1 MIELNEAFASQS
13 LAVLRELGLAD
24 DAAHVN
30 PNGGAIALG
39 HPLGM
44 SGARI
49 LGTAALELKER
60 GAKRGLA
67 TMCIGVGQG
76 IAALIEAA

>member
-1 MIELNEAFASQS
+1 M
-13 LAVLRELGLAD
+13 LRQLGISDNAD
-24 DAAHVN
+24 NVN
-30 PNGGAIALG
+30 INGGAIALG

-49 LGTAALELKER
+49 TGTVALALKR
-60 GAKRGLA
+60 KGLKRAIA

-76 IAALIEAA
+76 IAILIEAI